1 MAVDEREVQS
11 FHVLRMGWL
20 RLNVQQL
27 QLPVHSGLMRAPF
40 AVLRLWAVIGLVV
53 DAVPDG
59 ASAFAGILVVECK
72 MTETE
77 TKTQHA
83 L

>member
-1 MAVDEREVQS
+1 
-11 FHVLRMGWL
+11 
-20 RLNVQQL
+20 
-27 QLPVHSGLMRAPF
+27 MRAPF

-53 DAVPDG
+53 DPVPDG

-72 MTETE
+72 MTEIE